1 MSCFAV
7 SPVVSAPVKRW
18 LGLAGLMAA
27 ALLAAPPSLAQS
39 GATAPAHQTRAER
52 RAETVEHRI
61 AALHAALKIT
71 AEEEPAWQAVAQT
84 MRDNA
89 AALNKLGTEAAA
101 QPRKGM
107 TALEDMQTYARYA
120 QAHADGAKALIASF
134 TALYDMMP
142 DDQKKLADQVF
153 QSNRRRQGTAAG

>member
-7 SPVVSAPVKRW
+7 SPFTSAPVKRW
-18 LGLAGLMAA
+18 LGIAALMAA
-27 ALLAAPPSLAQS
+27 AMTAAPPSFAQV
-39 GATAPAHQTRAER
+39 GASAPAHQTRAER
-52 RAETVEHRI
+52 RAETVEQRI

-71 AEEEPAWQAVAQT
+71 ASEEPAWQAVAQT

-89 AALNKLGTEAAA
+89 AALDKLGAEAAA
-101 QPRKGM
+101 RPRKGM

-153 QSNRRRQGTAAG
+153 QSNRRRPGTLAG